1 MVFQLGGSETITAP
15 PLRDLTIPEPP
26 PLTGSADDIDRGDVM
41 YHDVCGFCHG
51 FGVHSGGGPP
61 DLRMLN
67 SESHELFQAIVRG
80 GLYQDRGMASYA
92 DLYSDEDVERIRQYI
107 ISRAK
112 KDREEALAA
121 VDDAN
126 APTP

>member
-1 MVFQLGGSETITAP
+1 
-15 PLRDLTIPEPP
+15 
-26 PLTGSADDIDRGDVM
+26 M

-51 FGVHSGGGPP
+51 FGAHSGGGPP
-61 DLRMLN
+61 DLRMLS

-92 DLYSDEDVERIRQYI
+92 DLYSSEDVERIRQYI

-112 KDREEALAA
+112 RDREEALAVA
-121 VDDAN
+121 DEAN
-126 APTP
+126 

>member
-1 MVFQLGGSETITAP
+1 
-15 PLRDLTIPEPP
+15 
-26 PLTGSADDIDRGDVM
+26 
-41 YHDVCGFCHG
+41 
-51 FGVHSGGGPP
+51 
-61 DLRMLN
+61 MLN
-67 SESHELFQAIVRG
+67 PESHELFQAIVRG

-121 VDDAN
+121 AENVN
-126 APTP
+126 IPTPSPE